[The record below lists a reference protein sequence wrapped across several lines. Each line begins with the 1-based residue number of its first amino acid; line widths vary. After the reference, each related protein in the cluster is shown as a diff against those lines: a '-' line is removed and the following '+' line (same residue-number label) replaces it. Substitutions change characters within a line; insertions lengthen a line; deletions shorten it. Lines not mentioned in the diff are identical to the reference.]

1 MASSRVFV
9 QEGIY
14 DTFIGA
20 IAQAS
25 QTLKVGDPFE
35 ADTFNGPLISEE
47 HLNKVLGY
55 IQKGVEEGA
64 KLVVGGKRIG
74 DKGYFCETTIFSD
87 VTDDMTIAKD
97 EIFGPVLCI
106 LKFKEVDEAIER
118 ANNTSYG
125 LAAGVVTQD
134 INKANKIS

>member
-1 MASSRVFV
+1 
-9 QEGIY
+9 
-14 DTFIGA
+14 
-20 IAQAS
+20 
-25 QTLKVGDPFE
+25 
-35 ADTFNGPLISEE
+35 LISEE